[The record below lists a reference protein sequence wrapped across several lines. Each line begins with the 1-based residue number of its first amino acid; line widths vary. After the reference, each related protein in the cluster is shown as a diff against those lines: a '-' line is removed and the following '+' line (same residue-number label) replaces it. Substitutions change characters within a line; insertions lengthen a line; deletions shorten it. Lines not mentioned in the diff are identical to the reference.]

1 MKQKEAEQKTANIDS
16 IIRVSASQSA
26 ELVALHQQSFP
37 AEEQWSAQSIAEMLT
52 SPYVWAGLAIWQEKW
67 QEKPAGMLI
76 GRCIAG
82 EAEILTLCVHPHQR
96 RHGIARALVAW
107 AQVTALQAGAERL
120 FLEVSVH
127 NTGALALYEQAGFV
141 RCGVRKRYYFD
152 GSDAYICEKILS
164 KSEEARTL
172 SLKHKPL

>member
-16 IIRVSASQSA
+16 IIRVSAAQSA
-26 ELVALHQQSFP
+26 DLAALHQQSFP
-37 AEEQWSAQSIAEMLT
+37 AEEQWSTQSIAEMLN
-52 SPYVWAGLAIWQEKW
+52 SPYVWAGLATCQEMWQEKR
-67 QEKPAGMLI
+67 QEKPVGMLI

-120 FLEVSVH
+120 FLEVSLH

-141 RCGVRKRYYFD
+141 RCGVRKRYYSD
-152 GSDAYICEKILS
+152 GSDAYTYVHEYI
-164 KSEEARTL
+164 
-172 SLKHKPL
+172 

>member
-1 MKQKEAEQKTANIDS
+1 MKQKEAEQKPANIDS
-16 IIRVSASQSA
+16 IIRVSAAQSA
-26 ELVALHQQSFP
+26 DLAALHRQSFP
-37 AEEQWSAQSIAEMLT
+37 AEEQWSTQSIAEMLT
-52 SPYVWAGLAIWQEKW
+52 SPYVWAGLATCQEMWQEKR
-67 QEKPAGMLI
+67 QEKPVGMLI

-141 RCGVRKRYYFD
+141 RCGVRKRYYSD

-164 KSEEARTL
+164 KSAFKE
-172 SLKHKPL
+172 